1 MDKKDKWTK
10 RTKWTNGQNWKKDRM
25 DQMGRM
31 NKMSEYNCRI
41 GDRKVMTNTKGADAS
56 CYGKIGQ
63 NGGYIGLL
71 PEKSFQIK

>member
-41 GDRKVMTNTKGADAS
+41 GDPKVMTNTKGAPT
-56 CYGKIGQ
+56 
-63 NGGYIGLL
+63 LL
-71 PEKSFQIK
+71 LGCTNTNMAC